1 MTITITFTKAGG
13 LAPGHPPL
21 AHPNYASGIGG
32 MPAYAGGFVNV
43 KMSGVMKMKIKIKMK
58 EFRIGDFGICI
69 GKRISAVGKVNR
81 RGADRLS
88 SMAKV
93 MQGRVI

>member
-1 MTITITFTKAGG
+1 
-13 LAPGHPPL
+13 
-21 AHPNYASGIGG
+21 
-32 MPAYAGGFVNV
+32 
-43 KMSGVMKMKIKIKMK
+43 MKIKIKMK
-58 EFRIGDFGICI
+58 EFRIGE
-69 GKRISAVGKVNR
+69 RISAVGKVNR

>member
-43 KMSGVMKMKIKIKMK
+43 KMSGVMKMKMKIKIKMK
-58 EFRIGDFGICI
+58 EFRIGE
-69 GKRISAVGKVNR
+69 RISAVGKVNR

>member
-1 MTITITFTKAGG
+1 MGGGDAGG
-13 LAPGHPPL
+13 E
-21 AHPNYASGIGG
+21 SGISQGG
-32 MPAYAGGFVNV
+32 SDDRAVGRRSGASPWKGAGGRWKALVSV
-43 KMSGVMKMKIKIKMK
+43 KMSGVMKIKMK